1 MIRKIADLIRCARG
15 ATAIE
20 YAIIVTVLSI
30 AAVGVVSQL
39 GNLNTG
45 IWDRNAARISDAG
58 Q

>member
-1 MIRKIADLIRCARG
+1 MIRKLPALKRCVRG

-20 YAIIVTVLSI
+20 YAVIVAVLSI

-45 IWDRNAARISDAG
+45 IWDRNSSRVTAAV

>member
-1 MIRKIADLIRCARG
+1 MIRKIASLNGCARG

-20 YAIIVTVLSI
+20 YAVIVAVLSI

-45 IWDRNAARISDAG
+45 IWDRNATRVSAAA